1 VLTGAS
7 DVSGEPADAAAPA
20 PAVAAPA
27 PELAAPPAPETA
39 EAAPEVMAAARSSAG
54 IAARPRTWH
63 AAVDRGLPV
72 GLPAGLALLAALTGG
87 LVLAAA
93 FPPVG
98 AWPLAAV
105 GPGLLT
111 VALWRRSLRGSL
123 AIGLVFGFAFFMPLL
138 SWLVNVAWY
147 VWAAL
152 AVVEAVMF
160 AVLTVGQ
167 RLLLNL
173 RAWPLA
179 VAGWWVA
186 AEALRDRT
194 PFGGF
199 PWGRLAMSQAG
210 APTGPWVA
218 VGGAPLLT
226 FLVALAAATLAWL
239 VLAPSRG
246 GSPAGPAC
254 SETPAGSSRGQMR
267 PRPSPTTPMSA
278 GREGLTQRLR
288 RRMVPALAFAAA
300 AGVAVCGAV
309 LPVDQPAAGTPTAT
323 VAAVQGDVPHAG
335 TLTGVLR
342 ATTVT
347 ANHAAQTE
355 KLAAQVTGG
364 SRPAPDVV
372 IWPENSTDLD
382 PSFYPS
388 VYAAIAAAVRAVNR
402 PVLVGAVLDD
412 PVRNV
417 GQLWL
422 PGRGPGQTYIK
433 RQLVPFGE
441 VIPFRGL
448 LDKFTSL
455 PSLQPVNFTPGHR
468 AVVFRIGKIRLGD
481 VICYEVGF
489 DGLVRS
495 EIAAKANLLVVQTND
510 ADFEIDGQTGETL
523 QQLAIARI
531 RAMEHDRSVVVAST
545 TGVSAIIAPD
555 GSLIAHS
562 GTWQPAILEARVPL
576 QSNLTLADRV
586 GSWPE
591 YVITLLVL
599 AALAWVLAGAATR
612 RVRSRRSGTSAA
624 E

>member
-1 VLTGAS
+1 MLTGAS
-7 DVSGEPADAAAPA
+7 DDVGGKPAGDAAPA
-20 PAVAAPA
+20 PRTTPSTPASRTTPASPTVPIPQTTPA
-27 PELAAPPAPETA
+27 PRTTTP
-39 EAAPEVMAAARSSAG
+39 V
-54 IAARPRTWH
+54 ARPAWLGSFPGIGH
-63 AAVDRGLPV
+63 AATGGLPT
-72 GLPAGLALLAALTGG
+72 GLALLTALTGG
-87 LVLAAA
+87 LALAAA
-93 FPPVG
+93 FPPAG

-105 GPGLLT
+105 APALLI
-111 VALWRRSLRGSL
+111 VALWGRSLRGSL
-123 AIGLVFGFAFFMPLL
+123 AVGLVFGFAFFVPLL
-138 SWLVNVAWY
+138 AWLVNVAWY

-152 AVVEAVMF
+152 AVVEAVLF

-173 RAWPLA
+173 RAWPIA
-179 VAGWWVA
+179 AAGWWVA
-186 AEALRDRT
+186 AEALRDRW

-199 PWGRLAMSQAG
+199 PWGRLAMSQAS
-210 APTGPWVA
+210 APTARWVA
-218 VGGAPLLT
+218 IGGAPLLT
-226 FLVALAAATLAWL
+226 FLVALAGTTLAWL

-246 GSPAGPAC
+246 EPPVR
-254 SETPAGSSRGQMR
+254 PSSRGE
-267 PRPSPTTPMSA
+267 SSA
-278 GREGLTQRLR
+278 GWSARREVSLPRLR
-288 RRMVPALAFAAA
+288 RRRGPALAFAVA
-300 AGVAVCGAV
+300 AGVAVCGCV
-309 LPVDQPAAGTPTAT
+309 LPVDQPAAGGPTAT

-335 TLTGVLR
+335 TLSGVLR

-347 ANHAAQTE
+347 ANHAAATE
-355 KLAAQVTGG
+355 QLAAQVKDG

-382 PSFYPS
+382 PSRYPS
-388 VYAAIAAAVRAVNR
+388 VYGTIAAAVDAINR

-412 PVRNV
+412 PVRNA

-422 PGRGPGQTYIK
+422 PGRGPVETYVK

-448 LDKFTSL
+448 LSKFTSL

-468 AVVFRIGKIRLGD
+468 AVVFHIGKIRLGD

-489 DGLVRS
+489 DNLVRS
-495 EIAAKANLLVVQTND
+495 EVVAKANLLVVQTND

-562 GTWQPAILEARVPL
+562 GIWRRALLDARVPL

-599 AALAWVLAGAATR
+599 AALAWAIAGAVTR
-612 RVRSRRSGTSAA
+612 ARRSG

>member
-1 VLTGAS
+1 
-7 DVSGEPADAAAPA
+7 
-20 PAVAAPA
+20 
-27 PELAAPPAPETA
+27 
-39 EAAPEVMAAARSSAG
+39 
-54 IAARPRTWH
+54 
-63 AAVDRGLPV
+63 
-72 GLPAGLALLAALTGG
+72 
-87 LVLAAA
+87 
-93 FPPVG
+93 
-98 AWPLAAV
+98 
-105 GPGLLT
+105 
-111 VALWRRSLRGSL
+111 
-123 AIGLVFGFAFFMPLL
+123 
-138 SWLVNVAWY
+138 
-147 VWAAL
+147 
-152 AVVEAVMF
+152 VEAVMF
-160 AVLTVGQ
+160 ALLVIGQ

-173 RAWPLA
+173 RAWPVA

-186 AEALRDRT
+186 AEALRDRS

-199 PWGRLAMSQAG
+199 PWGRLAMSQAS
-210 APTGPWVA
+210 APTAPWVA

-246 GSPAGPAC
+246 EPA
-254 SETPAGSSRGQMR
+254 AGSSRGEMGTG
-267 PRPSPTTPMSA
+267 PSPGPA
-278 GREGLTQRLR
+278 GREGLGQRLR
-288 RRMVPALAFAAA
+288 RRMAPALAFAAA

-347 ANHAAQTE
+347 ANHAAETE
-355 KLAAQVTGG
+355 KLAAQVGNG
-364 SRPAPDVV
+364 SRPPPDVV

-388 VYAAIAAAVRAVNR
+388 VYGTISAAVRAINR

-412 PVRNV
+412 PVRNA

-422 PGRGPGQTYIK
+422 PGRGPVQSYIK

-441 VIPFRGL
+441 VIPFRSL
-448 LDKFTSL
+448 LDEFTSL

-489 DGLVRS
+489 DNLVRS
-495 EIAAKANLLVVQTND
+495 EVAAKANLLVVQTND

-523 QQLAIARI
+523 QQLAIARL
-531 RAMEHDRSVVVAST
+531 RAIEHDRSVVVAST

-562 GTWQPAILEARVPL
+562 GTWRPAILEARVPL

-586 GSWPE
+586 GGWPE
-591 YVITLLVL
+591 YVITFLVL
-599 AALAWVLAGAATR
+599 AALAWVVAGAATR
-612 RVRSRRSGTSAA
+612 RARSGTVERPPPSGAA
-624 E
+624 SVARGR

>member
-20 PAVAAPA
+20 REGAAPA
-27 PELAAPPAPETA
+27 PE
-39 EAAPEVMAAARSSAG
+39 VMAVAG
-54 IAARPRTWH
+54 SLAGTAARPRTWH
-63 AAVDRGLPV
+63 AAIDG

-93 FPPVG
+93 FPPAG
-98 AWPLAAV
+98 AWPLAAI
-105 GPGLLT
+105 GPALLT

-123 AIGLVFGFAFFMPLL
+123 AVGLIFGFAFFIPLL

-160 AVLTVGQ
+160 GVLAVGQ

-186 AEALRDRT
+186 AEALRDRS

-199 PWGRLAMSQAG
+199 PWGRLAMSQAS

-226 FLVALAAATLAWL
+226 FLVALTAATLAWL

-246 GSPAGPAC
+246 GPSA
-254 SETPAGSSRGQMR
+254 ESSRGET
-267 PRPSPTTPMSA
+267 PSSSPISPLSLD
-278 GREGLTQRLR
+278 REVPARRLR

-347 ANHAAQTE
+347 ANHAAETE

-388 VYAAIAAAVRAVNR
+388 VYTAIAAAVRAVNR

-412 PVRNV
+412 PVRNA

-422 PGRGPGQTYIK
+422 PGRGPVQTYIK

-489 DGLVRS
+489 DNLVRS
-495 EIAAKANLLVVQTND
+495 EVAAKANLLVVQTND

-531 RAMEHDRSVVVAST
+531 RAMEHDRSVVIAST

-562 GTWQPAILEARVPL
+562 GTWRPAILEARVPL
-576 QSNLTLADRV
+576 QGNLTLADRV

-599 AALAWVLAGAATR
+599 ATLAWVLAGAATR
-612 RVRSRRSGTSAA
+612 RTRSRRSGASAG
-624 E
+624 

>member
-1 VLTGAS
+1 MLTGAS

-27 PELAAPPAPETA
+27 PELAAPPAPEIA
-39 EAAPEVMAAARSSAG
+39 EAAPEVMAARSRART
-54 IAARPRTWH
+54 AARPRTWH
-63 AAVDRGLPV
+63 AADDR
-72 GLPAGLALLAALTGG
+72 GLPAGLALLAALAGG

-93 FPPVG
+93 FPPEG

-105 GPGLLT
+105 GPALLT

-123 AIGLVFGFAFFMPLL
+123 AVGLVFGFAFFIPLL

-152 AVVEAVMF
+152 VVVEAVMF

-186 AEALRDRT
+186 AEALRDRS

-246 GSPAGPAC
+246 GPSA
-254 SETPAGSSRGQMR
+254 ESSRGET
-267 PRPSPTTPMSA
+267 PSSPPISPLSL
-278 GREGLTQRLR
+278 GREVPARRLR
-288 RRMVPALAFAAA
+288 RRIVPALAFAAA

-347 ANHAAQTE
+347 ANHAAETE
-355 KLAAQVTGG
+355 KLAAQVEDG

-388 VYAAIAAAVRAVNR
+388 VYGTIAAAVRAVNR

-412 PVRNV
+412 PVRNA

-422 PGRGPGQTYIK
+422 PGRGPTQTYVK

-495 EIAAKANLLVVQTND
+495 E
-510 ADFEIDGQTGETL
+510 
-523 QQLAIARI
+523 
-531 RAMEHDRSVVVAST
+531 S
-545 TGVSAIIAPD
+545 P
-555 GSLIAHS
+555 
-562 GTWQPAILEARVPL
+562 P
-576 QSNLTLADRV
+576 
-586 GSWPE
+586 
-591 YVITLLVL
+591 
-599 AALAWVLAGAATR
+599 R
-612 RVRSRRSGTSAA
+612 RTCWWCRRMTPTSR
-624 E
+624 